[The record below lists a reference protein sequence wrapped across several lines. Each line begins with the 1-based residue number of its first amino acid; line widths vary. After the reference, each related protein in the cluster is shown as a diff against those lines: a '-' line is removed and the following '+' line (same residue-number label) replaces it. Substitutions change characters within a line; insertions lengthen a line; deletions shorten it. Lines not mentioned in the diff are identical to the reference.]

1 MIRIPVT
8 GSARVLKLSL
18 IAFLFSPVAP
28 VMAQGS
34 ALEEVIVTAQ
44 KREESIQDV
53 GIAITAFSGE
63 QLDALG
69 ITDSTAMPSSPRAC
83 TFPATTQVIPSS
95 LQSAARRKTISTPGG
110 GAGCSVYR

>member
-1 MIRIPVT
+1 MLRITVI
-8 GSARVLKLSL
+8 GSARVLKLAL
-18 IAFLFSPVAP
+18 ILFLFSPIYLVW
-28 VMAQGS
+28 AQGS

-69 ITDSTAMPSSPRAC
+69 ITDSTAIAE
-83 TFPATTQVIPSS
+83 F
-95 LQSAARRKTISTPGG
+95 TPGMHMSG
-110 GAGCSVYR
+110 NNAGYTQQFTILSLIHISEPTRPY